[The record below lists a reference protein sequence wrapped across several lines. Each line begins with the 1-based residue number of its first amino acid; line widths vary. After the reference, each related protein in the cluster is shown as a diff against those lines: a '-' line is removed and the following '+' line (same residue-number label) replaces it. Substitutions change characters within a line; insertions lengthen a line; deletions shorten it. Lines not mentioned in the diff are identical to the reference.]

1 MSKFREL
8 NQNPPKL
15 TIKKGAKEVIFTT
28 ISCMC
33 DNKSTIRLRKN
44 DDGEFKMSGMGS
56 SLSNWQFGYREGGIE
71 PYQIEW
77 EADSGNWKEVERMI
91 NSGTERIASVIS
103 R

>member
-15 TIKKGAKEVIFTT
+15 TIKKGAKEEIFTT
-28 ISCMC
+28 ISVMC
-33 DNKSTIRLRKN
+33 DNKHTIRLRKN
-44 DDGEFKMSGMGS
+44 DDGEFKMSGMGY
-56 SLSNWQFGYREGGIE
+56 SLSNWQFGYKEGGIK

-77 EADSGNWKEVERMI
+77 EADEGNWKEVERMI